1 MMKLPGFATLVSITL
16 PAAHKFVAAEN
27 VTATAFNI
35 SEMAAARLCIM
46 LKLFCVPKE
55 HASS

>member
-1 MMKLPGFATLVSITL
+1 MKLPGFVTLVSITF
-16 PAAHKFVAAEN
+16 PAARKFAAAED

-46 LKLFCVPKE
+46 IKLFCVPKE